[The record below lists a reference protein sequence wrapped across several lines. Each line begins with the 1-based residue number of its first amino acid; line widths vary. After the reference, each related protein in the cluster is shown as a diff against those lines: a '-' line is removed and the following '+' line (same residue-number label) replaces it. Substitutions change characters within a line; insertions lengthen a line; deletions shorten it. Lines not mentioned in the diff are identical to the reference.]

1 MFVDWVQCTFSD
13 PSGAVK
19 EWIQGIL
26 RGPWISLDH
35 APYQYTHTLKCGGVS
50 LLTNDPGSDNIRLVI
65 SGGGCRE
72 LEGAGAVSS
81 WAEFLARLLRAG
93 AKFSRLDAAIDDH
106 EGILS
111 MDAILLCCKEGRVV
125 SRYNKIMPYEP
136 LCSTTG
142 RETGKGA
149 LFGDRSS
156 KTMVRIYDKALQ
168 EQTAD
173 HWIRVEMEAH
183 DKKAQALAQ
192 SIAEGVKDVV
202 PRTLLG
208 CLDFKV
214 RGSTERRE
222 RWTTEEWWTLFLGI
236 TERFH
241 LETAPRDE
249 SLEKSYRWLL
259 HKVCRAFAIVYDS
272 PSYPTLVEDLLK
284 HGRLKRDAKLMKA
297 SQKRQKPKVS
307 TSEGKVLAAS

>member
-1 MFVDWVQCTFSD
+1 MLVDWVQCTLSD

-19 EWIQGIL
+19 EWVQGIL

-81 WAEFLARLLRAG
+81 WAEFLARLLRSG

-106 EGILS
+106 DGVLS

-125 SRYNKIMPYEP
+125 SRYNETMRQGS
-136 LCSTTG
+136 LCLTTG

-149 LFGDRSS
+149 SFGGRGSD
-156 KTMVRIYDKALQ
+156 TMVRIYNKALQ
-168 EQTAD
+168 EQSAD
-173 HWIRVEMEAH
+173 HWIRVEMETR

-208 CLDFKV
+208 YLDFKV

-222 RWTTEEWWTLFLGI
+222 RWVTEEWWTRFLGT

-259 HKVCRAFAIVYDS
+259 RFVSRVFARVYHSEIGKNIVAEMLSHGTAKQDREPKHKEK
-272 PSYPTLVEDLLK
+272 PP
-284 HGRLKRDAKLMKA
+284 KA
-297 SQKRQKPKVS
+297 AQKQQEPQ
-307 TSEGKVLAAS
+307 TGTA